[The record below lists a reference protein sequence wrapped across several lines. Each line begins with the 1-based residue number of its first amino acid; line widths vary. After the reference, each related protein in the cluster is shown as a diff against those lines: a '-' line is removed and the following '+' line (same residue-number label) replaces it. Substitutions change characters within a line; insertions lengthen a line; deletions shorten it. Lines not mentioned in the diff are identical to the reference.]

1 MKRLMLAALL
11 TFSIVALGT
20 AHAGP
25 KKGLGIGIIIGEPTG
40 LSLKKWISNDRAIDG
55 GIAWSFSEND
65 SMHLHAD
72 YLIHRFDLFASPD
85 VKGRLPLYY
94 GLGARIKLKEGNDEK
109 GREKKKNDDDVLM
122 GIRVPFGISYL
133 LTDTPIDL
141 FAEIV
146 PVLNVF
152 PATDFDFNV
161 SFGARFYF

>member
-1 MKRLMLAALL
+1 MKRLTLAVLL

-20 AHAGP
+20 AHAEP

-40 LSLKKWISNDRAIDG
+40 LSLKKWISNNRAIDG

-72 YLIHRFDLFASPD
+72 YLIHRFDLFASKD
-85 VKGRLPLYY
+85 LKRRLPLYY

-109 GREKKKNDDDVLM
+109 DKKKNDDDVLV
-122 GIRVPFGISYL
+122 GVRVPLGISYL
-133 LTDTPIDL
+133 LTGDPIDL

-146 PVLNVF
+146 PVLNLI
-152 PATDFDFNV
+152 PDTDFDLNASV
-161 SFGARFYF
+161 GVRYYF